1 MRLVWVLLCVLLTD
15 PVVAMPRIAIIID
28 DLGDRMTEGQR
39 AVALPGP
46 LAMAFLPH
54 TPNAHALAA
63 AAREANKEVMLHLP
77 LQAVSGNDLGPG
89 AITLDTTESEFRRLF
104 RENLDSIPGAVGV
117 NGHMGSLLTR
127 HPGHMTWLMAAMREV
142 GGLFFVD
149 SYTTLES
156 VALQMAGEAGV
167 PAVKRDVF
175 LDTDPDPAAIR
186 FQFERLIRLAK
197 ARGSAVGI
205 GHPYPTTLE
214 VLEELLPRVEAYG
227 VELVPVRALLE
238 E

>member
-1 MRLVWVLLCVLLTD
+1 MKAVLILLCFLLSAPT
-15 PVVAMPRIAIIID
+15 VALPRIAIIID
-28 DLGDRMTEGQR
+28 DLGDRLVEGQR

-46 LAMAFLPH
+46 LAMSFLPH
-54 TPNAHALAA
+54 TPNARVLAA
-63 AAREANKEVMLHLP
+63 AAITDGKEVMLHLP
-77 LQAVSGNDLGPG
+77 MQAMTGNDLGPG
-89 AITLDTTESEFRRLF
+89 AITLDTTETEFRRMF
-104 RENLDSIPGAVGV
+104 RENLDTVPGVVGV

-127 HPGHMTWLMAAMREV
+127 HPGHMTWLMTALLEA

-156 VALQMAGEAGV
+156 VALQMADEAGV
-167 PAVKRDVF
+167 PAIKRDVF
-175 LDTDPDPAAIR
+175 LDTDPDPEAIR
-186 FQFERLIRLAK
+186 YQFNRLVGLAK

-214 VLEELLPRVEAYG
+214 VLEELLQRLDEYG